1 MTNNLKKAALHY
13 HAFPVPGKLCINLTK
28 PTETQKD
35 LALAY
40 TPGVAEPVRAI
51 KANPDEAY
59 QYTLKSNLVGVITNG
74 TAVLGLGDVGPLA
87 AKPVMEGKAVLFK
100 RFSNIDVFDIEVD
113 APDPQDFINTVAS
126 IAPTFG
132 GINLE
137 DIKGPQC
144 FEIEQALIERLDIP
158 VFHDDQHGT
167 AIIIVAGLLN
177 AIELQQKSLED
188 IQVVCVGAG
197 AAGIASMRL
206 LMALGLRRDQLMMI
220 DKQGVIHTGRTDLN
234 THKFALAC
242 ETDKRTLEE
251 AIVGADVFIGVSG
264 PNVLTAR
271 MLQSMAKKP
280 IVFALS
286 NPDPEIDPILAVSVR
301 DDLILATGRSD
312 FPNQVN
318 NVLCFPYIFRGA
330 LDVRASRINQEMMLA
345 AAFAIR
351 DLAKEP
357 VPEIVLKGY
366 ECEKLSF
373 GPQYII
379 PKPTD
384 PRLLPLVSAQVAK
397 AAIETGVAK
406 GAYPAHYPLTPIEP
420 MTEKLRASKP
430 KIKETEL
437 V

>member
-1 MTNNLKKAALHY
+1 MTNDLKKAALHY
-13 HAFPVPGKLCINLTK
+13 HAFPVPGKLCIGLTK

-51 KANPDEAY
+51 KANPEEAY
-59 QYTLKSNLVGVITNG
+59 RYTLKSNLVGVITNG

-100 RFSNIDVFDIEVD
+100 RFSNIDVFDIEV
-113 APDPQDFINTVAS
+113 AASDPQEFINTVAK

-177 AIELQQKSLED
+177 AIELQQKSLEE

-206 LMALGLRRDQLMMI
+206 LMALGLRRDQLLML

-234 THKFALAC
+234 AYKFALAS

-251 AIVGADVFIGVSG
+251 AIEGADVFIGVSG
-264 PNVLTAR
+264 PNILTAR
-271 MLQSMAKKP
+271 MLQSMAKRP

-286 NPDPEIDPILAVSVR
+286 NPDPEIDPTVANSVR

-330 LDVRASRINQEMMLA
+330 LDVRASRINQEMMLR

-351 DLAKEP
+351 DLAKQP
-357 VPEIVLKGY
+357 VPDVVLKGY
-366 ECEKLSF
+366 ETEQLSF
-373 GPQYII
+373 GPQYIL

-384 PRLLPLVSAQVAK
+384 PRLLPVVSSEVAK
-397 AAIETGVAK
+397 AAIETNVAK
-406 GAYPAHYPLTPIEP
+406 SGYPAHYPLKPLAP
-420 MTEKLRASKP
+420 MTSRNNINLNEY
-430 KIKETEL
+430 EL
-437 V
+437 A